1 MSLKVGQRLQQCKHI
16 SAIVLSMFMLSFM
29 FVMVHSLFEVNL
41 CRFLWFVYIAT
52 GDPVIKRDMIPL
64 TDLNLPNFCDY
75 PKPGSVFPTS

>member
-1 MSLKVGQRLQQCKHI
+1 MQTYI
-16 SAIVLSMFMLSFM
+16 SYCIVHVYVFIH
-29 FVMVHSLFEVNL
+29 VCDGTV
-41 CRFLWFVYIAT
+41 FLWFVYICIAT